1 MSSGGGASDAQ
12 AVDCNEIQK
21 TCQCGGTIPS
31 TLSTAS
37 PKGKGTKGRTPGR
50 PGVQGGYASSYFG

>member
-21 TCQCGGTIPS
+21 ACQCGGTIPS

-37 PKGKGTKGRTPGR
+37 PKGKGAKGRPSGR

>member
-37 PKGKGTKGRTPGR
+37 PKGKGAKGRPSGR